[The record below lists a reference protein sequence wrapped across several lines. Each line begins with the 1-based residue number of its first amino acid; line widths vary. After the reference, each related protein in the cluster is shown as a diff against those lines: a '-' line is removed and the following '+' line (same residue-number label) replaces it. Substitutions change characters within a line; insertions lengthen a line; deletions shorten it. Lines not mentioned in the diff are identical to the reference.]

1 MHMKSRIFSVILAAI
16 LLSSCGVS
24 EVEQDTETAAQ
35 AETEAAETQP
45 DYDPKLEAIDGGGAD
60 FSFLTRQTDAN
71 IRLLDDISAEEVTGE
86 VLNDAIYERNNV
98 IMEKYNV
105 KFATKITG
113 DSSGEIKKTVQAGNS
128 VYSVTF
134 NGLADAVSLSSQGV
148 YMDLSEMP
156 FVDITKPYWSGRIME
171 DASIY
176 GKYYAGISDLTIQGY
191 FSSGVVYYNKE
202 LASLY
207 DLENPYDLVRE
218 GKWTLDKLKQLCQN
232 VSSDL
237 NGNGEWDENDQYG
250 ITFNNF
256 AWQILFYGSG
266 YTFVEKDAEGSL
278 FFNTANEN
286 LIDCL
291 QQLMPI
297 SQDPTVTLYSEGY
310 GRLGGNYRITVCRNA
325 FNEARALFW
334 LEAMY
339 GVPALREMEQ
349 DFGLLPVPK
358 HLESQENY
366 SSFVHNTHA
375 SSVGIPVTAGDMAL
389 TGSILEDMT
398 WESSK
403 TVREAFI
410 ETTLKGKYARDNE
423 SADMIDVIINS
434 IRVDY
439 GLLLSSYGLTIDS
452 SMRKLMDQGSTDIA
466 SFFAANKDKY
476 TETINKFCDNF
487 KD

>member
-1 MHMKSRIFSVILAAI
+1 
-16 LLSSCGVS
+16 VS

-113 DSSGEIKKTVQAGNS
+113 DSSGEIKKTVQAGDS

-278 FFNTANEN
+278 FFTTAKEN

>member
-1 MHMKSRIFSVILAAI
+1 MEKRILCVLLAAMM
-16 LLSSCGVS
+16 LGGCGAA
-24 EVEQDTETAAQ
+24 ETAETVETQTA
-35 AETEAAETQP
+35 AETTPQETQP
-45 DYDPKLEAIDGGGAD
+45 DYDPKLEAIDGGGGD
-60 FSFLTRQTDAN
+60 FAFLTRLTDAN
-71 IRLLDDISAEEVTGE
+71 CRLLDDISAEEVTGE
-86 VLNDAIYERNNV
+86 ALNDAIYERNNV
-98 IMEKYNV
+98 IMDKYNV
-105 KFATKITG
+105 VFTTNITG
-113 DSSGEIKKTVQAGNS
+113 DSSGEIRKTVQAGDS
-128 VYSVTF
+128 VYSITF

-148 YMDLSEMP
+148 YMDLAEMP
-156 FVDITKPYWSGRIME
+156 FVDITKPYWSGRIMD

-191 FSSGVVYYNKE
+191 FSSGVVYYNKD

-266 YTFVEKDAEGSL
+266 YTFIEKDAEGSL
-278 FFNTANEN
+278 FFNTSNEN

-297 SQDPTVTLYSEGY
+297 SQDPTITLYSEGY
-310 GRLGGNYRITVCRNA
+310 GRIGGEYRITVCRNA

-375 SSVGIPVTAGDMAL
+375 SSVGIPVTAADMAL
-389 TGSILEDMT
+389 TGSILEDIT

-410 ETTLKGKYARDNE
+410 ETTLKGKYARDNA
-423 SADMIDVIINS
+423 SADMIDIIINS

-439 GLLLSSYGLTIDS
+439 GLLLSSYGLTIDA

-466 SFFAANKDKY
+466 SFFASNKDKY
-476 TETINKFCDNF
+476 TETINKFAENF
-487 KD
+487 KG